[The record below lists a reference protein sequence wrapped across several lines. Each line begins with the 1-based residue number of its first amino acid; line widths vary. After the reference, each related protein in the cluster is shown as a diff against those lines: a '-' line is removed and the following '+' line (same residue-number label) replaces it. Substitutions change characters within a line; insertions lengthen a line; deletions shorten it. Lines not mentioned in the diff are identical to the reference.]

1 MGLLHG
7 NVLNAARSMANP
19 TYSDE
24 WYTDQETVNKAIG
37 ILNPNP
43 RSVMMCP
50 FDSEQSLFVQTLNEH
65 GHTVLHGMTNFLET
79 GNYQFDYLITNP
91 PFSLKDQVISQVY
104 KYGKPSL
111 LMLPLDVLGGIK
123 RRKMYVENGYP
134 FFVIPAKRI
143 GYYDQNMVKRPAA
156 NFLSVYAV
164 FNTQKSGIDW
174 DNG

>member
-1 MGLLHG
+1 M
-7 NVLNAARSMANP
+7 VSAN
-19 TYSDE
+19 YSDE
-24 WYTDQETVNKAIG
+24 WYTDQDTVNKAIG
-37 ILNPNP
+37 ILQPKP
-43 RSVMMCP
+43 KSVIMCP
-50 FDSEQSLFVQTLNEH
+50 FDSDHSLFVQTLKEH
-65 GHTVLHGMTNFLET
+65 GHTVLYGMTNFLEVD
-79 GNYQFDYLITNP
+79 NYQFDYLITNP

-123 RRKMYVENGYP
+123 RRTMYVEHGYP

-164 FNTQKSGIDW
+164 FNTDRTGIDW

>member
-1 MGLLHG
+1 MALLHG
-7 NVLNAARSMANP
+7 NVPSARQLMASA

-24 WYTDQETVNKAIG
+24 WYTDEETVNKAIG
-37 ILNPNP
+37 ILQPKP
-43 RSVMMCP
+43 RSVIMCP
-50 FDSEQSLFVQTLNEH
+50 FDSDKSLFVQILKEH
-65 GHTVLHGMTNFLET
+65 GHTVLYGMSNFLET
-79 GNYQFDYLITNP
+79 HNYQFDYLITNP
-91 PFSLKDQVISQVY
+91 PFSLKDAVISQVY

-123 RRKMYVENGYP
+123 RRTMYAEHGYP
-134 FFVIPAKRI
+134 FFVIPARRI

-164 FNTQKSGIDW
+164 FNTDKSGIDW